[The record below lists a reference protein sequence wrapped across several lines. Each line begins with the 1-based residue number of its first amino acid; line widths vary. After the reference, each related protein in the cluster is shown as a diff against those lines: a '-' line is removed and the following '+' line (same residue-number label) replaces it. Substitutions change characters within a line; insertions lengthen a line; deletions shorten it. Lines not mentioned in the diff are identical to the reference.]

1 MTTQE
6 SNTPPPTEP
15 ATPTNEPTAPP
26 ASSVVNPIAFAF
38 GVVGVGIGLTLG
50 LVLGLAV
57 IPTIG
62 NLAGGVISAAQ
73 PSPITNAVETCG
85 VGTNQWIQI
94 GDEGQSLS
102 MDSVGEESSGA
113 EFSDIVCVL
122 DKLNT
127 PDSVLNRI
135 NSTRALDGRQEAD
148 WNGFSASWGYHPDD
162 GLDIVIDVARD

>member
-1 MTTQE
+1 MTARE

-15 ATPTNEPTAPP
+15 TTPTDEPTTPH
-26 ASSVVNPIAFAF
+26 ASSLITPVAF
-38 GVVGVGIGLTLG
+38 GLVGTGIGLTLG

-62 NLAGGVISAAQ
+62 NLAGGVLTAAQ

-85 VGTNQWIQI
+85 VETNQWIQI

-102 MDSVGEESSGA
+102 MQSLGEESSGA
-113 EFSDIVCVL
+113 EFDDVFCVL
-122 DKLNT
+122 DELNI
-127 PDSVLNRI
+127 PDSALSLISN
-135 NSTRALDGRQEAD
+135 TRALDGRQSAD

-162 GLDIVIDVARD
+162 GLDIIIDVARD